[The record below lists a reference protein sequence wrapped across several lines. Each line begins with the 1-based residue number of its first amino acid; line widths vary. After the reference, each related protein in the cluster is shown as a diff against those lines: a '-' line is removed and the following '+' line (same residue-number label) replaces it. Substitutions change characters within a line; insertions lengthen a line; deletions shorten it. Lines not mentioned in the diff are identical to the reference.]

1 VSLIP
6 GVIASGISGHLVN
19 NNYFSIAT
27 QTVTG
32 SSVLAVTFSSIPS
45 TYTHLQLRWVGRTTR
60 STTSDSL
67 YVQLNGDTSYYYSH
81 GLSGNGS
88 SASAYA
94 DNTNPNNLGLATAS
108 SATSGMFSAGVTDIL
123 DYTNTNKYKT
133 LRNFSGFDEN
143 GSGAIRLSSSANIGT
158 SAAINSIYIYTN
170 GGGNIDVGSQFALY
184 GIK

>member
-1 VSLIP
+1 MILP
-6 GVIASGISGHLVN
+6 GILASGIPGHLFSS
-19 NNYFSIAT
+19 NYYSIAT

-32 SSVLAVTFSSIPS
+32 SSVAAVTFSSIPS

-60 STTSDSL
+60 SITVDSL

-94 DNTNPNNLGLATAS
+94 DNTNPNNLGLTTAS
-108 SATSGMFSAGVTDIL
+108 SATSGMFGAGVTDIL

-143 GSGAIRLSSSANIGT
+143 GSGIIRLTSSANIGT

-170 GGGNIDVGSQFALY
+170 GSGNIDVGSQFALY